1 MAHIKDRR
9 QFARAEVKWPVII
22 LSSEDQPPGEIK
34 SISQVGASIYCQKP
48 LPAGQELGLE
58 IQPPNRQSIL
68 VFAKPIWAID
78 ADSSES
84 PHCFVFGVRFEYISE
99 DDIQFLGDIVA
110 KQSQ

>member
-9 QFARAEVKWPVII
+9 QF
-22 LSSEDQPPGEIK
+22 
-34 SISQVGASIYCQKP
+34 ASIYCQKP
-48 LPAGQELGLE
+48 LPAGEELGLE

-78 ADSSES
+78 TDSSES
-84 PHCFVFGVRFEYISE
+84 THCCVFGVRFEYISE
-99 DDIQFLGDIVA
+99 DDIQFLGDIVD

>member
-1 MAHIKDRR
+1 MAHINDRR

-22 LSSEDQPPGEIK
+22 LSSEDQSPGEIK

-58 IQPPNRQSIL
+58 IQPPNCQSIL

-78 ADSSES
+78 VDSSES

-99 DDIQFLGDIVA
+99 EDIQFLGDIVA